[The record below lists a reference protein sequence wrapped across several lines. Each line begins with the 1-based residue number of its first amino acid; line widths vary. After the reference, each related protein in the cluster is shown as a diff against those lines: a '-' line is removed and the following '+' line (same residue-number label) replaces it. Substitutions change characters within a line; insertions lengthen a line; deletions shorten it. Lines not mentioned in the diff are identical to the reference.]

1 MGVPA
6 FFRWLS
12 RKYPSIL
19 VYCIQEKSSM
29 VSGVEVPIDTSKPNP
44 NEIEYDN
51 LYLDMNGIIHPCCHP
66 EDGSEPATMDDMIMA
81 IFAYIDCIFSIVRP
95 RKLVYFAID
104 GVAPRAKMNQ
114 QRSRRFRAAKE
125 AKDKQDKMS
134 EVRQRLHEQGVHV
147 PPQKS
152 AQEPFDSNCIT
163 PGTDFMYHL
172 SKCLQFYISQR
183 LNYDSG
189 WQGLTAVLSD
199 ANSPGEGEHKIMD
212 YIRKQRA
219 SVGYNP
225 NTRHVLYG
233 ADADLIMLG
242 LATHEPHFTIIRE
255 EFTPNK
261 PRPCEICGQLG
272 HSYEQCQGLTNDDDE
287 DIGETNSS
295 TFAISK
301 QFVFIKLYILREY
314 LEKEMTFDRI
324 GSLEFNFERAL
335 DDWIFMCFFVGN
347 DFLPHLPSL
356 EIREEAIDRL
366 IKIYKE
372 SLHETQGYIT
382 YHGKVD
388 LAKVTT
394 ILAKL
399 GEVEDSIFKRRRE
412 DELRRKNQAKFRN
425 KRRDFNEPRHYWHNE
440 PIHGNQEYNPHSG
453 RDEFNPHS
461 ASQRYSGA
469 ARGNPRALRF
479 INARNDNDNFSAA
492 KDLQMSITPKSS
504 PNQPPN
510 STILYKVNHGYN
522 RPQYG
527 YNYNTR
533 TQHNMGT
540 SHESDDEAEEDR
552 VRLWED
558 GWKERYYNDKF
569 SISRDDT
576 DFITR
581 IVYYYTQGLC
591 WVFSYYYQGCA
602 NWKWFY
608 PFHYAPFA
616 SDFGDVSYVPNTFE
630 SGTKPFSPMEQLMG
644 VFPAA
649 SRKFLPVSWQKYML
663 DPESSIIDFY
673 PTNFEVDLN
682 GKKYAWQGVGLLPFV
697 DEERLLEALQP
708 VYYDLTEEEK
718 DRNCTSNE
726 KFFLSHKHTGFKYIC
741 TIYENPSTAFV
752 QIPSEIFSG
761 MSGMVKIDPSPCLPQ
776 LPIYTPLDQ
785 LESINDNQII
795 NCFYDNPSFHEGFIF
810 KPDLLEGA
818 QFPPPVLGAEKGPG
832 KYFGHRH
839 HSTEISP
846 AKRMLTN
853 SLPSQTRG
861 HRGMTRVNP
870 FMSFPQRP
878 PEQPPFPPQNTF
890 TMPSHNRWNRA
901 PLFPPPP
908 LSGNE
913 MQPDPRGMKRP
924 SSDSHE
930 PAQHKFR
937 KSL

>member
-19 VYCIQEKSSM
+19 VYCIQEKSTM
-29 VSGVEVPIDTSKPNP
+29 VEGVEVPIDTSKPNP

-66 EDGSEPATMDDMIMA
+66 EDGCEPATVDDMIIA
-81 IFAYIDCIFSIVRP
+81 VFAYIDCIFSIVRP

-114 QRSRRFRAAKE
+114 QRSRRFRAAKDSKE
-125 AKDKQDKMS
+125 KQDKMA
-134 EVRQRLHEQGVHV
+134 EVRQKLHEQGVHV

-172 SKCLQFYISQR
+172 SKCLQFYIAQR
-183 LNYDSG
+183 LNYDPG
-189 WQGLTAVLSD
+189 WQGLCAILSD

-212 YIRKQRA
+212 FIRKQRA

-261 PRPCEICGQLG
+261 PWPCEICGQLG
-272 HSYEQCQGLTNDDDE
+272 HTFENCQGLANDAE
-287 DIGETNSS
+287 DIDELNLTS
-295 TFAISK
+295 FAISK

-314 LEKEMTFDRI
+314 LEREMTFERT

-356 EIREEAIDRL
+356 EIREEAVDRL
-366 IKIYKE
+366 IRIYKE

-394 ILAKL
+394 ILVKL
-399 GEVEDSIFKRRRE
+399 GEVEDSIFKKRRE
-412 DELRRKNQAKFRN
+412 GELRRKNQARFRN
-425 KRRDFNEPRHYWHNE
+425 KRRDFSEPRHYWHQE
-440 PIHGNQEYNPHSG
+440 PIHGDRVE
-453 RDEFNPHS
+453 EFNQHRQSPH
-461 ASQRYSGA
+461 RYPRE

-479 INARNDNDNFSAA
+479 VSARNDYDNFSAA
-492 KDLQMSITPKSS
+492 KDLQMSITPREYAQ
-504 PNQPPN
+504 PNQPCN
-510 STILYKVNHGYN
+510 STILYKVDHGYN
-522 RPQYG
+522 RGNQG
-527 YNYNTR
+527 YNSR
-533 TQHNMGT
+533 TQHSQGAGHD
-540 SHESDDEAEEDR
+540 SEEEEEEDR
-552 VRLWED
+552 IRLWED
-558 GWKERYYNDKF
+558 GWRERYYNDKF
-569 SISRDDT
+569 GISSDNT
-576 DFITR
+576 DFIAK

-616 SDFGDVSYVPNTFE
+616 SDFGDVCYVPNTFE
-630 SGTKPFSPMEQLMG
+630 VGTKPFNPMEQLMG

-663 DPESSIIDFY
+663 DPESPIIDFY

-682 GKKYAWQGVGLLPFV
+682 GKKFAWQGVGLLPFV
-697 DEERLLEALQP
+697 DEDRLLEALSP
-708 VYYDLTEEEK
+708 VYNNLTEEEK
-718 DRNCTSNE
+718 DRNCISNE
-726 KFFLSHKHTGFKYIC
+726 KFFLNHKHAGFKYIC
-741 TIYENPSTAFV
+741 TIYENQSTAFI
-752 QIPSEIFSG
+752 QIPCELFAG
-761 MSGMVKIDPSPCLPQ
+761 MSGLVKIDMSPCLPQ
-776 LPIYTPLDQ
+776 LPITTPLEQ

-795 NCFYDNPSFHEGFIF
+795 NCFYDNPSFHDGFIF
-810 KPDLLEGA
+810 KPELLEGA
-818 QFPPPVLGAEKGPG
+818 QFPPPVLGAENGPG
-832 KYFGHRH
+832 KYFGQRRYG
-839 HSTEISP
+839 SEVSP
-846 AKRMLTN
+846 ARRMLRN
-853 SLPSQTRG
+853 SLPSR
-861 HRGMTRVNP
+861 RGMTRVNP
-870 FMSFPQRP
+870 FMN
-878 PEQPPFPPQNTF
+878 FPPGNSEQTAFPPPKTF
-890 TMPSHNRWNRA
+890 NIPSHNRWNRA

-908 LSGNE
+908 LPDNG
-913 MQPDPRGMKRP
+913 MQPAARGMKRP

-930 PAQHKFR
+930 PAQLKFR

>member
-19 VYCIQEKSSM
+19 VYCIQEKST
-29 VSGVEVPIDTSKPNP
+29 VIDGVEVPVDSSKPNP

-66 EDGSEPATMDDMIMA
+66 EDGCEPATIDDMIIA
-81 IFAYIDCIFSIVRP
+81 IFAYIDSILNIVRP
-95 RKLVYFAID
+95 RKLIYFAID

-114 QRSRRFRAAKE
+114 QRSRRFRS
-125 AKDKQDKMS
+125 AKDSKEKQDKMA
-134 EVRQRLHEQGVHV
+134 EVRQRLQEQGIHV

-163 PGTDFMYHL
+163 PGTDFMFHL
-172 SKCLQFYISQR
+172 SKCLQFYIAQR
-183 LNYDSG
+183 LNYDAG
-189 WQGLTAVLSD
+189 WQGLSAILSD

-212 YIRKQRA
+212 YIRRQRA
-219 SVGYNP
+219 SQGYNP
-225 NTRHVLYG
+225 NTKHVLYG

-272 HSYEQCQGLTNDDDE
+272 HSYEHCQGLSNDAE
-287 DIGETNSS
+287 EIEEPNPAS
-295 TFAISK
+295 FAISK

-314 LEKEMTFDRI
+314 LEQELTFDKI
-324 GSLEFNFERAL
+324 GSLEFNFERAV

-356 EIREEAIDRL
+356 EIREEAVDRL
-366 IKIYKE
+366 IRIYKE

-394 ILAKL
+394 ILGKL
-399 GEVEDSIFKRRRE
+399 GRVEDSIFKKRRE
-412 DELRRKNQAKFRN
+412 GEMRRKSQARN
-425 KRRDFNEPRHYWHNE
+425 RNSRRGFNEPRHYWHNE
-440 PIHGNQEYNPHSG
+440 PIHSNQREDYNEHM
-453 RDEFNPHS
+453 
-461 ASQRYSGA
+461 ASQRHPRA

-492 KDLQMSITPKSS
+492 KDLQMSITPKYS
-504 PNQPPN
+504 QP
-510 STILYKVNHGYN
+510 H
-522 RPQYG
+522 RPQY
-527 YNYNTR
+527 NQPRNSTMFFEVSTR
-533 TQHNMGT
+533 SHQGHHNNARMQQPP
-540 SHESDDEAEEDR
+540 SERESEDEEEEDR

-569 SISRDDT
+569 SISSEDT
-576 DFITR
+576 DFIAR
-581 IVYYYTQGLC
+581 IVYFYTQGLC

-616 SDFGDVSYVPNTFE
+616 SDFSDVSHVPNTFE
-630 SGTKPFSPMEQLMG
+630 SGTKPFQPMEQLMG

-663 DPESSIIDFY
+663 DPESAIIDFY
-673 PTNFEVDLN
+673 PSNFEIDLN
-682 GKKYAWQGVGLLPFV
+682 RKKFAWQGVGLLPFV

-708 VYYDLTEEEK
+708 VYHDLTEEEK
-718 DRNCTSNE
+718 DRNCASNE

-752 QIPSEIFSG
+752 QLPHEMFSG
-761 MSGMVKIDPSPCLPQ
+761 MSGLVKVDQSPCLPQ
-776 LPIYTPLDQ
+776 LPIPAPIEQ

-795 NCFYDNPSFHEGFIF
+795 NCYYENPSFHEGFIF
-810 KPDLLEGA
+810 SPDLLEGA
-818 QFPPPVLGAEKGPG
+818 KFPAQVLGAEKRTGRYAG
-832 KYFGHRH
+832 YRGH
-839 HSTEISP
+839 SGEISP
-846 AKRMLTN
+846 AKRMLAH
-853 SLPSQTRG
+853 SLPSPRRG

-870 FMSFPQRP
+870 FVSFQHPD
-878 PEQPPFPPQNTF
+878 PEQSAVQSRNAFA
-890 TMPSHNRWNRA
+890 MPSHNRWNRA
-901 PLFPPPP
+901 PIFPPPP
-908 LSGNE
+908 LPGNE
-913 MQPDPRGMKRP
+913 MQPPQLGTKRP
-924 SSDSHE
+924 LSDSFE
-930 PAQHKFR
+930 PAQQKFK